1 MWLWPA
7 YLLLTFEFWF
17 HNFSSLIS
25 PFFFLWNEIYFLLML
40 QADAKTIRFREK
52 VLKKGGIWKD
62 IYGTDE
68 KKVADMVR
76 QDQVDILIELTGHT
90 ANNKLGM
97 LACRPAPVQ
106 VFLTSTYLDFFPFV
120 YQLVTSLILL
130 TIFSVFPL
138 SLLCSMLILWICI
151 LLFCSVV
158 SVGTF
163 LEKVPLYYATN

>member
-1 MWLWPA
+1 
-7 YLLLTFEFWF
+7 
-17 HNFSSLIS
+17 
-25 PFFFLWNEIYFLLML
+25 ML

-120 YQLVTSLILL
+120 YQLVTFLILL
-130 TIFSVFPL
+130 IIFSVSPL
-138 SLLCSMLILWICI
+138 SLLCSMLIL
-151 LLFCSVV
+151 
-158 SVGTF
+158 
-163 LEKVPLYYATN
+163 